1 MLHILLSII
10 LHEYFSSYKDRIF
23 LLILG
28 HSSFLELRFIIA
40 FSKAFEG
47 YKDYLN
53 NYCKPVKILIEEAL
67 KEVDMSSV
75 TDKLLED
82 IVNDV
87 FPVCILFAM

>member
-1 MLHILLSII
+1 MELMSIRMFMEIMTNILMPDDQSP
-10 LHEYFSSYKDRIF
+10 YFGTSPEKRLD
-23 LLILG
+23 
-28 HSSFLELRFIIA
+28 A

>member
-1 MLHILLSII
+1 MELMSIRMFMEI
-10 LHEYFSSYKDRIF
+10 MTNTLMPDDQSPYFGISPEKRLD
-23 LLILG
+23 
-28 HSSFLELRFIIA
+28 A
-40 FSKAFEG
+40 FSKAFDG

-67 KEVDMSSV
+67 KEVNMSNV